1 MPSPPPCYVCD
12 PQLTAWEGLFESLG
26 LRAFDFSIAGKS
38 LLVVPGAGGVGSFVI
53 QLAKKLLG
61 LTVIAT
67 ASRPE
72 SIAACLELGAD
83 FTINHREVCSASA
96 AAAVMVFPLAVV
108 ACVCICVL
116 VSVCVLLLYMYV
128 L

>member
-1 MPSPPPCYVCD
+1 MTPPLPRPRGLHPL

-26 LRAFDFSIAGKS
+26 LRAFDFSIVGKT

-72 SIAACLELGAD
+72 TIAASLELGAD
-83 FTINHREVCSASA
+83 YTINHREVRGHA
-96 AAAVMVFPLAVV
+96 P
-108 ACVCICVL
+108 
-116 VSVCVLLLYMYV
+116 VCVVWYAGYV
-128 L
+128 CSSCVFGVAWCV